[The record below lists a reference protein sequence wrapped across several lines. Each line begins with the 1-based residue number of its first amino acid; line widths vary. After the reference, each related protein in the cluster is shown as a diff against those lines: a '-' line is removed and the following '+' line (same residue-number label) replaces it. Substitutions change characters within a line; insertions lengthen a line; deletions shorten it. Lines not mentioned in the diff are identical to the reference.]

1 MYDILQLN
9 DMLVPELLDIAEELK
24 IDNPK
29 KLDKQGLIYKIL
41 DKQAVM
47 SSQQKGNP
55 NEKPKRKRIVKAS
68 TANTTEEAVVEES
81 GPDEVPDNKS
91 KIAKKVAPRKEAPAK
106 EAPKKTPRKKSDD
119 QQELDLNEDDQQDQQ
134 DQQPQMQM
142 QNNQGGQEESA
153 PVDNMQEK
161 PTTQVNKFFPP
172 RREQTFNI
180 EFDGIILA
188 EGVL

>member
-24 IDNPK
+24 IETPK
-29 KLDKQGLIYKIL
+29 KLDKQELIYKIL

-81 GPDEVPDNKS
+81 GTDEAPDNKS

-134 DQQPQMQM
+134 VDEPTDDRRSVVLEDRLVGEDVVHDAPAS
-142 QNNQGGQEESA
+142 GGRLPLE
-153 PVDNMQEK
+153 VVIRD
-161 PTTQVNKFFPP
+161 
-172 RREQTFNI
+172 
-180 EFDGIILA
+180 
-188 EGVL
+188 EGELL